1 MTTYADFDQSKIN
14 AALEAAREHAGAGA
28 DTALESAG
36 LSTMDIYAATEF
48 AVSAGCIS
56 VKSQNGKVCLNLP
69 LVGNYCLPVPSWIP
83 SGAELQACIS
93 LCTTWGI
100 PTGVKLTVSFNG
112 SVIFTKK
119 FLKC

>member
-1 MTTYADFDQSKIN
+1 MRA
-14 AALEAAREHAGAGA
+14 A

-56 VKSQNGKVCLNLP
+56 VRSQNGKVCLNLP

-83 SGAELQACIS
+83 RGRNCSAVRAS
-93 LCTTWGI
+93 A
-100 PTGVKLTVSFNG
+100 SA
-112 SVIFTKK
+112 
-119 FLKC
+119 